1 MIEQFKTIR
10 IGGEIEISLG
20 DKGTWNASKETILF
34 HIKEVC
40 EEYQD
45 LGYTLTLRQMYY
57 QLVSKD
63 LIPNHFKVYKKLGG
77 LKDDLLYGGYVD
89 WDIFVDRGRVP
100 YIAYTE
106 HNVKGALQ
114 RTVDSYNLN
123 KQLGQA
129 NHLEVWTEKDA
140 ISGIIKRAVN
150 PYTVRVVVNK
160 GYTSSTAIYDSYR
173 RFLDI
178 IKGGQK
184 VVILYFGDHD
194 PSGLDMIR
202 DIRDRVMNFFLNG
215 TRVDALRSDII
226 DWASD
231 EERLNEVEEL
241 SEDDAELF
249 DSYIRT
255 DKSGDSTFE
264 WLRYFFDKHFQVVPI
279 GLTMEQIKK
288 YNPPPNPAK
297 MTDPR
302 SKPYIKKHGNVSW
315 EVDALRPE
323 VMTDIVQTK
332 ILEYMDYS
340 IYQDVLDREKLEIA
354 ELQSMVDDLNK

>member
-1 MIEQFKTIR
+1 MKEKFKTIKVSGD
-10 IGGEIEISLG
+10 ININLG
-20 DKGTWNASKETILF
+20 DKGIWEADKETLLY

-40 EEYQD
+40 EEYHG

-63 LIPNHFKVYKKLGG
+63 LIPNHDKVYKKLGK

-106 HNVKGALQ
+106 HNIKGALQ
-114 RTVDSYNLN
+114 RTVNSYNLN
-123 KQLGQA
+123 KQLNQET
-129 NHLEVWTEKDA
+129 HLEVWTEKDA

-160 GYTSSTAIYDSYR
+160 GYTSSTAIYDSYQ

-178 IKGGQK
+178 IQKGQK

-215 TRVDALRSDII
+215 DGIAQLNGHIV
-226 DWASD
+226 DWASSD
-231 EERLNEVEEL
+231 EIMDEVEQL
-241 SEDDAELF
+241 SEEDEELF
-249 DSYIRT
+249 DSYVKE
-255 DKSGDSTFE
+255 DKNGSAFQ
-264 WLRYFFDKHFQVVPI
+264 WVRYFFDKHFEVVPI
-279 GLTMEQIKK
+279 GLTMEQIEK

-302 SKPYIKKHGNVSW
+302 SKPYIKKFGNVSW

-332 ILEYMDYS
+332 ILEYMDYET
-340 IYQDVLDREKLEIA
+340 YQDVLDREKIEIA
-354 ELQSMVDDLNK
+354 ELQDMVDNINK